1 MTRKDHLVELTA
13 ALVGSGRWTGE
24 EEAVV
29 ETAGHLLAE
38 IERACGDAMDGP
50 VSASEFGPQVFTPK
64 HHASCKDQNCN
75 RSCMSESIDEA
86 VADEREREGVYT
98 VEFDAPDFDT
108 AERRVRLWAAA
119 PELLEALKGEATEI
133 DGRLCWCAQ
142 PNMIKYRGHD
152 GGCESNRELVA
163 KATGEGAR

>member
-1 MTRKDHLVELTA
+1 MSHTPGPWSAFGGRLVRHV
-13 ALVGSGRWTGE
+13 VGDR
-24 EEAVV
+24 AIPI
-29 ETAGHLLAE
+29 AE
-38 IERACGDAMDGP
+38 SRIPFGSTDNDEDAME
-50 VSASEFGPQVFTPK
+50 V
-64 HHASCKDQNCN
+64 
-75 RSCMSESIDEA
+75 EA
-86 VADEREREGVYT
+86 ANL
-98 VEFDAPDFDT
+98 
-108 AERRVRLWAAA
+108 RLIAAA